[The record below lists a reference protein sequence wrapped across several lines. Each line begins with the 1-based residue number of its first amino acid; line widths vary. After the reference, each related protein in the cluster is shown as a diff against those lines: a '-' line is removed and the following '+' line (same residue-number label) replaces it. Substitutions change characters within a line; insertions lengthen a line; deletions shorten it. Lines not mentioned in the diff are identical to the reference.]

1 MCGDT
6 RTRAPA
12 GVRSW
17 SSPATR
23 QFRCS
28 TNCSPCLATRTRCAA
43 SPEVEL
49 DESDGMPAR
58 CVLSL
63 DNISLVRGTLLTERI
78 ARLAPPRMQAVCDA
92 PCHHDRL
99 LNRARGAKFV
109 AAPLAAV
116 AISIRERRRAHRA
129 RGTDRSERSCDR
141 RAARPGTATGGLVRQ
156 LRARRAERRAD
167 GARHQGGL
175 FIPLGAQA
183 HVSARR
189 TRGWTLDARHR
200 AASRR
205 DTARSTTT
213 RLTWTARPGH
223 AVEPGET
230 QRFRFRLRAPSRP
243 GPLCFKIDQHFS
255 PSVLGERPKVDRWRG
270 PVRSRR
276 PASCMQ
282 IAAPSLRP

>member
-1 MCGDT
+1 MCGGT

-28 TNCSPCLATRTRCAA
+28 TNCSPCRRPERCAA

-63 DNISLVRGTLLTERI
+63 DNISLVRSTLLTERI
-78 ARLAPPRMQAVCDA
+78 ARLAPPRMKAVCDA

-167 GARHQGGL
+167 DARHQGGAVH
-175 FIPLGAQA
+175 PAGRAGARERTA
-183 HVSARR
+183 HPR
-189 TRGWTLDARHR
+189 LDARCATPCRRQTRHR
-200 AASRR
+200 ALDHHAADLDRAAGPRGRAGRDATLPVPPQGSITPGAPLLQDRPALLAVRARR
-205 DTARSTTT
+205 ATEGRS
-213 RLTWTARPGH
+213 LARPG
-223 AVEPGET
+223 
-230 QRFRFRLRAPSRP
+230 R
-243 GPLCFKIDQHFS
+243 
-255 PSVLGERPKVDRWRG
+255 
-270 PVRSRR
+270 
-276 PASCMQ
+276 
-282 IAAPSLRP
+282 